1 MWLWPGLAGALVAL
15 VGQWSIPV
23 TEGFLGSF
31 QADRVGILFR
41 GLVAL
46 SGALSILMGIRYVN
60 ETGSAL
66 GEYMTILLVATVGGM
81 FLAGADEMVMVFV
94 ALETLG
100 LASYLLAGYMK
111 RDVRSNEAAL
121 KYLLIGRRVRRF
133 FCTVC
138 RCCMVCRGEKPA

>member
-1 MWLWPGLAGALVAL
+1 MDGTSLAALNTGTILPELLVVVTLTVVLLADLVVGRQASRWTPYVALVGLAAALVAL
-15 VGQWSIPV
+15 VWQWFIPV

-81 FLAGADEMVMVFV
+81 FLGRADEW
-94 ALETLG
+94 
-100 LASYLLAGYMK
+100 
-111 RDVRSNEAAL
+111 
-121 KYLLIGRRVRRF
+121 
-133 FCTVC
+133 
-138 RCCMVCRGEKPA
+138 